1 MILKNIII
9 ICLISLGLNAQNDS
23 VIKHKR
29 FENVDYKMIGIIG
42 AVTAPA
48 IVLYSMDAKSDKL
61 GQVAFGSLSAVS
73 ITALSTS
80 LVLYLNSNDSKKP
93 LLHYSC
99 MAVAGALDGFSEELK
114 FHYPKVKSKMP
125 YLNDQFWNPA
135 ISSNRKYKNGD
146 PNQGAAYA
154 GSTGI
159 LVSTTD
165 GYHLS
170 RFLNKGF
177 VIGGI
182 ITFDYNKSFK
192 KNCKKVLL
200 TALVYT
206 AAKGTTHFLI
216 NN

>member
-23 VIKHKR
+23 IIKHKR

-48 IVLYSMDAKSDKL
+48 IILYSMDAKSDKL
-61 GQVAFGSLSAVS
+61 GQVAFGSLSAIS

-99 MAVAGALDGFSEELK
+99 MAVAGAMDGFSEELR

-125 YLNDQFWNPA
+125 YLNDQFFNNEISWKNKL
-135 ISSNRKYKNGD
+135 SSN
-146 PNQGAAYA
+146 
-154 GSTGI
+154 S
-159 LVSTTD
+159 
-165 GYHLS
+165 
-170 RFLNKGF
+170 
-177 VIGGI
+177 
-182 ITFDYNKSFK
+182 KSFSK
-192 KNCKKVLL
+192 IAFSK
-200 TALVYT
+200 
-206 AAKGTTHFLI
+206 
-216 NN
+216 